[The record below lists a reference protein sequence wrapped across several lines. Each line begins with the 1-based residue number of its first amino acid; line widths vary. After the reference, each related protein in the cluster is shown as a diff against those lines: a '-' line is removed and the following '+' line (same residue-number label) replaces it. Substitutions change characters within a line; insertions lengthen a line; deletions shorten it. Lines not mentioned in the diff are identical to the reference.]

1 VSVTYLRRLIFL
13 PIILALAGCAAAEPP
28 ATVAGAVSTVA
39 PVELTLPPPA
49 TPTAARPTPT
59 ATRVATWTPTATATA
74 TSSPTPQ
81 PTATATPE
89 PPQIEHV
96 VIISIDGLRAD
107 ALARADTPNLD
118 ALRKRGAFSDNARAV
133 VPSVTLVSH
142 ASMLGGMSPEKHG
155 VTWNIFD
162 AERGFVNG
170 PTLFSLAH
178 NAGLRTAMV
187 VGKEKLQ
194 HLAIPGTVDEF
205 DYPGF
210 NDLQVGE
217 KATQMIAA
225 GLPAVLFVHLP
236 GVDTAGHHAG
246 WMSDEQIA
254 AVQLAD
260 AVVGD
265 VTAALDNA
273 GYSDSTLLIVT
284 SDHGGSGKSH
294 GSDSPEDTRI
304 PWLAVGPGVSAGYT
318 LPDGIVVFDT
328 AATAARALNL
338 PLPAE
343 WDGQPVPNLF
353 E

>member
-1 VSVTYLRRLIFL
+1 MSATVFRILTFLLISFT
-13 PIILALAGCAAAEPP
+13 LANCAAAGP
-28 ATVAGAVSTVA
+28 AANVADAVPTPV
-39 PVELTLPPPA
+39 PVELTLPPPV

-74 TSSPTPQ
+74 TSSPTPL
-81 PTATATPE
+81 PTDTATPE

-155 VTWNIFD
+155 VDWNIFD
-162 AERGFVNG
+162 AERGFVTG

-178 NAGLRTAMV
+178 NAGQRTAMV

-210 NDLQVGE
+210 NDLQVDERAGE
-217 KATQMIAA
+217 IIAA

-246 WMSDEQIA
+246 WMSDEQVA

-260 AVVGD
+260 TVVGD

-304 PWLAVGPGVSAGYT
+304 PWLAVGPGVPAGYT

-343 WDGQPVPNLF
+343 WDGQPLLDSF
-353 E
+353 K